1 MTRRRHGG
9 GLTGPFRLAMLVA
22 LVMVVHGT
30 SVVWASSCPNR
41 QSSPDQVQARLSLYD
56 AERDG
61 PDGGIQSFAEGDP
74 GAAAEEA
81 LVTGG
86 ADQQA
91 RGLRVSYR
99 LDPGRHAR
107 VGVRIKLDRLDAS
120 AYDHLELRVRGDPAA
135 GFARSFEVGFE
146 RPLPSHPGMIESGS
160 SLIEEVSDQWQD
172 VRVPLSLMSGI
183 HAWTGLGEFI
193 LTFDSRRTD
202 VAEGAIYLDNVA
214 LIRTGRSGPS
224 AADPVPTPRKD
235 AWEQAQGDKAAVRA
249 AAVRRLRGWPGAL
262 TVAPPQAADDAAFL
276 MQVAR
281 DSWQGL
287 AALVDREHGLPVD
300 HVTLAAGGVEPTQA
314 EVGDY
319 TSPSTIGIWLMAV
332 AAAEKLGLV
341 GRPEALALIDQTL
354 STLGKLERLHG
365 FFYNYYDTTTLERTS
380 NFVSSVDSSWLTA
393 GLMVVRSAFP
403 ELAERAGRLIE
414 DGDYG
419 WLFDPAEGLMSH
431 GYYVNL
437 GCASQYHYGLLY
449 TEARVLSLIAI
460 GKGDVPEAHW
470 FKLMRTL
477 PPEESWQT
485 QPPKGRHAK
494 QIRGQTFMGGWYE
507 HGGERYLPSWGGSM
521 FEALMPTLVVDE
533 NALAP
538 ESLGRNDVVHATLQ
552 RRHGLEELGDPVWG
566 MSPSATAAGDG
577 YGEFGVPYLG
587 VLGYPDGVVA
597 PYASALALEVTPEA
611 AIQNFRELAHRYA
624 IYGVYG
630 FYDAVDPKTGKVALR
645 YLTLDQ
651 GMLFIS
657 IANHLADHVVQRDFA
672 ADPIAAKVLPMLADE
687 HFFD

>member
-1 MTRRRHGG
+1 MSRRPPGG
-9 GLTGPFRLAMLVA
+9 ARGGAFPWAALGA
-22 LVMVVHGT
+22 LVLLVLGSADV
-30 SVVWASSCPNR
+30 SASSCPNR

-61 PDGGIQSFAEGDP
+61 PDGAIQSFAEGDP
-74 GAAAEEA
+74 GAAAEQT
-81 LVTGG
+81 LVADG
-86 ADQQA
+86 ADAEA

-99 LDPGRHAR
+99 LDPDRRAR

-135 GFARSFEVGFE
+135 GFTRSFEVGFE
-146 RPLPSHPGMIESGS
+146 RPLPAHPGMIESGS
-160 SLIEEVSDQWQD
+160 SLVEEISDQWQD

-183 HAWTGLGEFI
+183 HAWTGLDEFI
-193 LTFDSRRTD
+193 LTFDSRRTE
-202 VAEGAIYLDNVA
+202 VAEGAIYLDDVA

-224 AADPVPTPRKD
+224 ASDPVPTPQKD
-235 AWEQAQGDKAAVRA
+235 AWEQAHGGQA
-249 AAVRRLRGWPGAL
+249 AAREETARRLRDWPEAL
-262 TVAPPQAADDAAFL
+262 TVPPPQSADDAAFL
-276 MQVAR
+276 MQIAR
-281 DSWQGL
+281 DTWRGL
-287 AALVDREHGLPVD
+287 TALVDREHGLPVD
-300 HVTLAAGGVEPTQA
+300 HVTFAEGGIEPARA

-332 AAAEKLGLV
+332 VAAERLGLV
-341 GRPEALALIDQTL
+341 GRPEALALIDQAL
-354 STLGKLERLHG
+354 STLSKLERLHG
-365 FFYNYYDTTTLERTS
+365 FFSNYYDTTTLERTS
-380 NFVSSVDSSWLTA
+380 NLVSSVDSSWLTA

-419 WLFDPAEGLMSH
+419 WLYDAAEGLMSH

-470 FKLMRTL
+470 FRLMRTL
-477 PPEESWQT
+477 PPEETWQT
-485 QPPKGRHAK
+485 QAPKGRRAK
-494 QIRGQTFMGGWYE
+494 QIRGETFMGGWFE
-507 HGGERYLPSWGGSM
+507 HGEDRYLPSWGGSM
-521 FEALMPTLVVDE
+521 FEALMPTLVVVE
-533 NALAP
+533 TAFAP

-552 RRHGLEELGDPVWG
+552 RRHALEELGDPVWG
-566 MSPSATAAGDG
+566 MSPSATAAADG

-611 AIQNFRELAHRYA
+611 AIQNLRELARRYA
-624 IYGVYG
+624 IYGAYG
-630 FYDAVDPKTGKVALR
+630 FYDAVDPKAGKVALR

-651 GMLFIS
+651 GMLFIA

-672 ADPIAAKVLPMLADE
+672 ADPIAAKVLPMLAE
-687 HFFD
+687 ERFFD